1 MAAYSC
7 RHMQGLQMW
16 IIISSKLI
24 FFLKVLLLC
33 SSLGAHPS
41 EALSD
46 EGVWPAADDLLIIC
60 FLAAQ

>member
-7 RHMQGLQMW
+7 RHMHGLQMW
-16 IIISSKLI
+16 III
-24 FFLKVLLLC
+24 FFLKLLLLC
-33 SSLGAHPS
+33 SSLGGHPS

-46 EGVWPAADDLLIIC
+46 EGVLPAADDLLLIC